1 MDALGAVVITITIVV
16 GGIALLAMY
25 VALRRQRE
33 RATAEA
39 DLRQEQEAVASEL
52 REQTAVREA
61 ALSALPDG
69 IVAFDGEGRVSYA
82 NDAAREL
89 AGRRFDDVD
98 EIIPAELR
106 DITLRAIKEGE
117 SGELEIETGGRSIN
131 ATAIPSNGGAV
142 LMLRDVTAQ
151 RRGDQIRRDFV
162 VNASHELKTPVSSIV
177 ALAEALK
184 ESAGGD
190 AAATE
195 RFLSLLDQEAQR
207 LSRLVTDLLDLSRLE
222 GQPPR
227 LTSVQFDRIVEAE
240 VERLRVRAEA
250 AGLELVK
257 EELEEAVVKG
267 AEAELGLLVHNLI
280 DNAIRYTPSG
290 GRVTISI
297 RCDDASVVLRISDTG
312 IGIAS
317 RDLDRIFERF
327 YRADPARSRETGSTG
342 LGLAIVK
349 HVAEIHDGRVDARS
363 VLGAGSTFTVTLP
376 VAD

>member
-1 MDALGAVVITITIVV
+1 
-16 GGIALLAMY
+16 
-25 VALRRQRE
+25 
-33 RATAEA
+33 
-39 DLRQEQEAVASEL
+39 
-52 REQTAVREA
+52 
-61 ALSALPDG
+61 
-69 IVAFDGEGRVSYA
+69 
-82 NDAAREL
+82 
-89 AGRRFDDVD
+89 
-98 EIIPAELR
+98 
-106 DITLRAIKEGE
+106 
-117 SGELEIETGGRSIN
+117 
-131 ATAIPSNGGAV
+131 
-142 LMLRDVTAQ
+142 
-151 RRGDQIRRDFV
+151 V

-222 GQPPR
+222 GQPPM

-317 RDLDRIFERF
+317 RELDRIFERF

-349 HVAEIHDGRVDARS
+349 HVAEIHDGRVEARS